1 MYSCQTNIVVPHL
14 DLSGDYNVLMPNQ
27 STGSSLGLVGRL
39 QCTHAKPIYCTGSSL
54 GLVGRLQC
62 THAKPIYWFLTWTC
76 QETTMY
82 SCQTNIVVPHL
93 DLSGDYNVL
102 MPNQYSGSSL
112 GLVRRLQ
119 CTHAK
124 PIYWSLTWTCQETTM
139 YSCQTNILV
148 PHLDLSGDY
157 NALMPN
163 QYTGS
168 SPGLVRRLQCTHAK
182 PIYWFLT
189 WTCQETTMH
198 SCQTNILVPH
208 LDLSGDYNA
217 LMPNQYTGS
226 SLGLVRRL
234 QCTHAKPIYWF
245 LTWTCQ
251 ETTMH
256 SCQTNILVPHLDL
269 SGDYNVLMPNQY
281 SGSSL
286 GLVRRLQCTH
296 AKPI

>member
-1 MYSCQTNIVVPHL
+1 MYSCQTNIL
-14 DLSGDYNVLMPNQ
+14 
-27 STGSSLGLVGRL
+27 
-39 QCTHAKPIYCTGSSL
+39 
-54 GLVGRLQC
+54 
-62 THAKPIYWFLTWTC
+62 YWFLTWTC

-124 PIYWSLTWTCQETTM
+124 PIYWSLTWTCRETTM

-157 NALMPN
+157 NVLMPN

-168 SPGLVRRLQCTHAK
+168 SLGLVGRLQCTHAKSIYCAGSSLGLGRLQCTHAKSIYCTGSSLELVRRLQCTHAK
-182 PIYWFLT
+182 PIYWSLT
-189 WTCQETTMH
+189 WTCQETTMY
-198 SCQTNILVPH
+198 SYQTNILVPH
-208 LDLSGDYNA
+208 LDLSGDYNV
-217 LMPNQYTGS
+217 LVPNQYTGS
-226 SLGLVRRL
+226 SLGLVGRL
-234 QCTHAKPIYWF
+234 QCTHAKPIKWF

-251 ETTMH
+251 ETTMY
-256 SCQTNILVPHLDL
+256 SCQTNIVVPHLDL

-286 GLVRRLQCTH
+286 GLVRRLQCTY
-296 AKPI
+296 AKPIYCTGSSLGLVATYG